1 MITRYGMNPEVGM
14 VAMEQ
19 LHNQYLGG
27 DSSLT
32 VSPETQTKIDEMVV
46 ALVKKQ
52 HDKAYKLLEDNI
64 TKLHEITKFLYER
77 ETITGEEFLEIL
89 NRKEV
94 DPSVVAREEN

>member
-1 MITRYGMNPEVGM
+1 M

-77 ETITGEEFLEIL
+77 ETITGGRVFGDFKPEGSRPLRSGKRGKLI
-89 NRKEV
+89 R
-94 DPSVVAREEN
+94 PSNS